1 MKKYLIPVALL
12 AAKNEY
18 LSLFALMVMGAM
30 LIWDILNWMAE
41 GKW

>member
-1 MKKYLIPVALL
+1 MKKYLIPSVLL

-18 LSLFALMVMGAM
+18 LSLIVLMVMGAM
-30 LIWDILNWMAE
+30 FIWDILNWMAE